1 MGGRAWT
8 SQVSRCKLTEPG
20 RARGPRAGRAATVA
34 SLRASLPPPEG
45 VVAAETG
52 APRASP
58 RDATRTR
65 YRIPIEHDVAD
76 VACASRVRAPSRTDH
91 VSPVDV
97 RYTTRAGR
105 RRFSIAGGTGT

>member
-20 RARGPRAGRAATVA
+20 RARARGMCRVSRPRARSPGGRAATVA

-45 VVAAETG
+45 MVAAETG

-65 YRIPIEHDVAD
+65 YRSNTTIDVG
-76 VACASRVRAPSRTDH
+76 C
-91 VSPVDV
+91 
-97 RYTTRAGR
+97 R
-105 RRFSIAGGTGT
+105 RCMRPGPRR